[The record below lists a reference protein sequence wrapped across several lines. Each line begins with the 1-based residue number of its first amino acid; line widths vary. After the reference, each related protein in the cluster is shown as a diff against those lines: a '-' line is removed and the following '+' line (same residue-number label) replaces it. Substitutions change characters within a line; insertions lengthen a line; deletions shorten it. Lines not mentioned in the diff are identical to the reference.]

1 MLCPLFNIFLKTGY
15 LPKTLMQ
22 SVIVPLVKCKIGDM
36 SDINDYRVIAISTVL
51 SKLFESVT
59 AKEVLLI
66 ITFSLLLLL
75 FYFNV

>member
-1 MLCPLFNIFLKTGY
+1 
-15 LPKTLMQ
+15 MQ
-22 SVIVPLVKCKIGDM
+22 SVIVPLVKCKTGDM